1 MARKQEDDDFMLDD
15 ELTAAFLSD
24 DDNDQPGGDQ
34 PDEWME
40 DEALPGQLA
49 VDVYETD
56 ENLYVVAPIAGIE
69 KKDIEVSLSDNTL
82 SINGTRKSPAEE
94 KNQNFYVQ
102 ECYWGE
108 FSRSLTLPVQ
118 VKEEN
123 ITAELKAGV
132 LTIGFDKVEQNTVK
146 KIEIK

>member
-1 MARKQEDDDFMLDD
+1 MARSKDDDFMLDD

-24 DDNDQPGGDQ
+24 DDNNDQSDDQ
-34 PDEWME
+34 ADDWME

-56 ENLYVVAPIAGIE
+56 ANLYVVAPIAGIE
-69 KKDIEVSLSDNTL
+69 KDDIEVSLSDNTL
-82 SINGTRKSPAEE
+82 SISGTRKSSAEDSG
-94 KNQNFYVQ
+94 QNFYVQ

-118 VKEEN
+118 VKEEG

>member
-1 MARKQEDDDFMLDD
+1 MARKQQDDDFMLDD

-24 DDNDQPGGDQ
+24 DDNGQQSGDQ

-69 KKDIEVSLSDNTL
+69 KKDIEVSLADNTL
-82 SINGTRKSPAEE
+82 SIQGTRKSTAAE
-94 KNQNFYVQ
+94 KGQNFYVQ

>member
-1 MARKQEDDDFMLDD
+1 MARNKDDDFMLDD

-24 DDNDQPGGDQ
+24 DDNDQNNDQ
-34 PDEWME
+34 TDDWME

-69 KKDIEVSLSDNTL
+69 KDDIEVALSDNTL
-82 SINGTRKSPAEE
+82 SISGTRKSTAAE
-94 KNQNFYVQ
+94 NGQNFYVQ

-118 VKEEN
+118 VKEEG